1 MLTTCDLYRIM
12 IKSRLYCYFFKNHR
26 LIMAKIPSVFVFLF
40 LMMVSHKGVGNDLI
54 QSNDPVLQEVDTS
67 SKWENGGIFSLSLA
81 QATLINWAAG
91 GENTFAVNG
100 LIKYFTNYSHRKTS
114 WENVLNVGY
123 GFMKQ
128 GNNERYLKTDDKFHV
143 ASKYG
148 HRINESLHYTLLLNF
163 DTQMAIGRNEKDQK
177 IANLLAPAYLITSLG
192 FDLKTWGAVSVVVA
206 PLTSKFTFVN
216 DQQLANQGSFG
227 LEGAVYDDFG
237 VMITQARRY
246 RSEFGGYV
254 SMNYIKNDF
263 EREWLNN
270 ISVNSKL
277 TLFNNY
283 LVKPENLDVNWEL
296 LVVMKVN
303 KFLSVNINTHLYYDH
318 DVKIP
323 VDNDNDGTID
333 SSGPRVQFKELLGIG
348 FVFNY

>member
-1 MLTTCDLYRIM
+1 
-12 IKSRLYCYFFKNHR
+12 
-26 LIMAKIPSVFVFLF
+26 MAKILSVFVFLF

-100 LIKYFTNYSHRKTS
+100 LIKYFTNYSHRKNS

-148 HRINESLHYTLLLNF
+148 HRINEFLNYTLLLNF

-177 IANLLAPAYLITSLG
+177 IASLLILDKDQTVKTIPLYASEKISKVNFFKSLITS
-192 FDLKTWGAVSVVVA
+192 
-206 PLTSKFTFVN
+206 
-216 DQQLANQGSFG
+216 
-227 LEGAVYDDFG
+227 
-237 VMITQARRY
+237 I
-246 RSEFGGYV
+246 
-254 SMNYIKNDF
+254 
-263 EREWLNN
+263 
-270 ISVNSKL
+270 
-277 TLFNNY
+277 NY
-283 LVKPENLDVNWEL
+283 LIWGDV
-296 LVVMKVN
+296 
-303 KFLSVNINTHLYYDH
+303 
-318 DVKIP
+318 
-323 VDNDNDGTID
+323 
-333 SSGPRVQFKELLGIG
+333 
-348 FVFNY
+348 

>member
-1 MLTTCDLYRIM
+1 
-12 IKSRLYCYFFKNHR
+12 
-26 LIMAKIPSVFVFLF
+26 MAKILSVFLF
-40 LMMVSHKGVGNDLI
+40 LVMTVHNGVGNNI
-54 QSNDPVLQEVDTS
+54 FNPTNQVLQVVDTS
-67 SKWENGGIFSLSLA
+67 SKWENRGIFSLSLA
-81 QATLINWAAG
+81 QAALINWAAG
-91 GENTFAVNG
+91 GENSFAVNG
-100 LIKYFTNYSHRKTS
+100 LMKYFTNYTSGKTS
-114 WENVLNVGY
+114 WENVINVGY
-123 GFMKQ
+123 GVMKQ

-148 HRINESLHYTLLLNF
+148 HRINEFLNYTLLLNF
-163 DTQMAIGRNEKDQK
+163 DTQMAIGRNENDQK
-177 IANLLAPAYLITSLG
+177 IANLFAPAYLITSLG
-192 FDLKTWGAVSVVVA
+192 FDLRVQGAVSIVVA
-206 PLTSKFTFVN
+206 ALTSKFTFVN

-254 SMNYIKNDF
+254 SMNYVKNDF
-263 EREWLNN
+263 EQEWLNN
-270 ISVNSKL
+270 ISINSKL

-318 DVKIP
+318 DVKTS

-333 SSGPRVQFKELLGIG
+333 SFGPRVQFKELLGIG

>member
-1 MLTTCDLYRIM
+1 
-12 IKSRLYCYFFKNHR
+12 
-26 LIMAKIPSVFVFLF
+26 MAKILSVFLF
-40 LMMVSHKGVGNDLI
+40 LVMTVHNGVGNNI
-54 QSNDPVLQEVDTS
+54 FNPTNQVLQVVDTS
-67 SKWENGGIFSLSLA
+67 SKWENRGIFSLSLA
-81 QATLINWAAG
+81 QAALINWAAG
-91 GENTFAVNG
+91 GENSFAVNG
-100 LIKYFTNYSHRKTS
+100 LMKYFTNYTSSKTS
-114 WENVLNVGY
+114 WENVINVGY

-148 HRINESLHYTLLLNF
+148 HRINEFLNYTLLLNF
-163 DTQMAIGRNEKDQK
+163 DTQMAIGRNENDQK
-177 IANLLAPAYLITSLG
+177 IANLFAPAYLITSLG
-192 FDLKTWGAVSVVVA
+192 FDLRVQGAFSVVIA
-206 PLTSKFTFVN
+206 ALTSKFTFVN

-254 SMNYIKNDF
+254 SMNYVKNDF
-263 EREWLNN
+263 EQEWLNN
-270 ISVNSKL
+270 ISINSKL

-318 DVKIP
+318 DVKTS

-333 SSGPRVQFKELLGIG
+333 SIGPRVQFKELLGIG

>member
-1 MLTTCDLYRIM
+1 MTVH
-12 IKSRLYCYFFKNHR
+12 N
-26 LIMAKIPSVFVFLF
+26 
-40 LMMVSHKGVGNDLI
+40 GVGNNI
-54 QSNDPVLQEVDTS
+54 FNPTNQVLQVVDTS
-67 SKWENGGIFSLSLA
+67 SKWENRGIFSLSLA
-81 QATLINWAAG
+81 QAALINWAAG
-91 GENTFAVNG
+91 GENSFAVNG
-100 LIKYFTNYSHRKTS
+100 LMKYFTNYTSSKTS
-114 WENVLNVGY
+114 WENVINVGY

-148 HRINESLHYTLLLNF
+148 HRINEFLNYTLLLNF
-163 DTQMAIGRNEKDQK
+163 DTQMAIGRNENDQK
-177 IANLLAPAYLITSLG
+177 IANLFAPAYLITSLG
-192 FDLKTWGAVSVVVA
+192 FDLRVQGAFSVVIA
-206 PLTSKFTFVN
+206 ALTSKFTFVN

-254 SMNYIKNDF
+254 SMNYVKNDF
-263 EREWLNN
+263 EQEWLNN
-270 ISVNSKL
+270 ISINSKL

-318 DVKIP
+318 DVKTS

-333 SSGPRVQFKELLGIG
+333 SFGPRVQFKELLGIG

>member
-1 MLTTCDLYRIM
+1 
-12 IKSRLYCYFFKNHR
+12 
-26 LIMAKIPSVFVFLF
+26 MAKILSVFLF
-40 LMMVSHKGVGNDLI
+40 LVMTVHNGVGNNI
-54 QSNDPVLQEVDTS
+54 FNPTNQVLQVVDTS
-67 SKWENGGIFSLSLA
+67 SKWENRGIFSLSLA
-81 QATLINWAAG
+81 QAALINWAAG
-91 GENTFAVNG
+91 GENSFAVNG
-100 LIKYFTNYSHRKTS
+100 LMKYFTNYTSGKTS
-114 WENVLNVGY
+114 WENVINVGY

-148 HRINESLHYTLLLNF
+148 HRINEFLNYTLLLNF
-163 DTQMAIGRNEKDQK
+163 DTQMAIGRNENDQK
-177 IANLLAPAYLITSLG
+177 IANLFAPAYLITSLG
-192 FDLKTWGAVSVVVA
+192 FDLRVQGAVSVVVA
-206 PLTSKFTFVN
+206 ALTSKFTLVN

-254 SMNYIKNDF
+254 SMNYVKNDF
-263 EREWLNN
+263 EQEWLNN
-270 ISVNSKL
+270 ISINSKL

-318 DVKIP
+318 DVKTS

-333 SSGPRVQFKELLGIG
+333 SFGPRVQFKELLGIG

>member
-1 MLTTCDLYRIM
+1 
-12 IKSRLYCYFFKNHR
+12 
-26 LIMAKIPSVFVFLF
+26 MAKILSVFLF
-40 LMMVSHKGVGNDLI
+40 LVMTVHNGVGNNI
-54 QSNDPVLQEVDTS
+54 FNPTNQVLQVVDTS
-67 SKWENGGIFSLSLA
+67 SKWENRGIFSLSLA
-81 QATLINWAAG
+81 QAALINWAAG
-91 GENTFAVNG
+91 GENSFAVNG
-100 LIKYFTNYSHRKTS
+100 LMKYFTNYTSSKTS
-114 WENVLNVGY
+114 WENVINVGY

-148 HRINESLHYTLLLNF
+148 HRINEFLNYTLLLNF
-163 DTQMAIGRNEKDQK
+163 DTQMAIGRNENDQK
-177 IANLLAPAYLITSLG
+177 IANLFAPAYLITSLG
-192 FDLKTWGAVSVVVA
+192 FDLRVQGAFSVVIA
-206 PLTSKFTFVN
+206 ALTSKFTFVN

-254 SMNYIKNDF
+254 SMNYVKNDF
-263 EREWLNN
+263 EQEWLNN
-270 ISVNSKL
+270 ISINSKL
-277 TLFNNY
+277 TIFNNY

-318 DVKIP
+318 DVKTS

-333 SSGPRVQFKELLGIG
+333 SFGPRVQFKELLGIG

>member
-1 MLTTCDLYRIM
+1 
-12 IKSRLYCYFFKNHR
+12 
-26 LIMAKIPSVFVFLF
+26 MAKILSVFLF
-40 LMMVSHKGVGNDLI
+40 LVMTVHNGVGNNI
-54 QSNDPVLQEVDTS
+54 FNPTNQVLQVVDTS
-67 SKWENGGIFSLSLA
+67 SKWENRGIFSLSLA
-81 QATLINWAAG
+81 QAALINWAAG
-91 GENTFAVNG
+91 GENSFAVNG
-100 LIKYFTNYSHRKTS
+100 LMKYFTNYTSGKTS
-114 WENVLNVGY
+114 WENVINVGY

-148 HRINESLHYTLLLNF
+148 YRINEFLNYTLLLNF
-163 DTQMAIGRNEKDQK
+163 DTQMAIGRNENDQK
-177 IANLLAPAYLITSLG
+177 IANLFAPAYLITSLG
-192 FDLKTWGAVSVVVA
+192 FDLRVQGAVSVVVA
-206 PLTSKFTFVN
+206 ALTSKFTFVN

-254 SMNYIKNDF
+254 SMNYVKNDF
-263 EREWLNN
+263 EQEWLNN
-270 ISVNSKL
+270 ISINSKL

-318 DVKIP
+318 DVKTS

>member
-1 MLTTCDLYRIM
+1 M
-12 IKSRLYCYFFKNHR
+12 S
-26 LIMAKIPSVFVFLF
+26 KILSVFLF
-40 LMMVSHKGVGNDLI
+40 LVMTVHNGVGNNI
-54 QSNDPVLQEVDTS
+54 FNPTNQVLQVVDTS
-67 SKWENGGIFSLSLA
+67 SKWESRGDFSLSLA
-81 QATLINWAAG
+81 QAALINWAAG
-91 GENTFAVNG
+91 GENSFAVNG
-100 LIKYFTNYSHRKTS
+100 LMKYFTNYTSGKTS
-114 WENVLNVGY
+114 WENVINVGY
-123 GFMKQ
+123 GVMKQ

-148 HRINESLHYTLLLNF
+148 HRINEFLNYTLLLNF
-163 DTQMAIGRNEKDQK
+163 DTQMAIGRNENDQK
-177 IANLLAPAYLITSLG
+177 IANLFAPAYLITSLG
-192 FDLKTWGAVSVVVA
+192 FDLRVQGAVSIVVA
-206 PLTSKFTFVN
+206 ALTSKFTFVN

-254 SMNYIKNDF
+254 SMNYVKNDF
-263 EREWLNN
+263 EQEWLNN
-270 ISVNSKL
+270 ISINSKL

-318 DVKIP
+318 DVKTS

>member
-1 MLTTCDLYRIM
+1 
-12 IKSRLYCYFFKNHR
+12 
-26 LIMAKIPSVFVFLF
+26 MAKILRGFVFLF
-40 LMMVSHKGVGNDLI
+40 LVMVAHKGVGDDLI
-54 QSNDPVLQEVDTS
+54 KSTDQVLQEVDTS
-67 SKWENGGIFSLSLA
+67 SKWENKGIFSLSLA
-81 QATLINWAAG
+81 QATLINWTAG

-100 LIKYFTNYSHRKTS
+100 LIKYFTNYTYRKTS
-114 WENVLNVGY
+114 WENVFNVGY

-163 DTQMAIGRNEKDQK
+163 DTQMAIGRNENDRK
-177 IANLLAPAYLITSLG
+177 IANFLSPAYLITSLG
-192 FDLKTWGAVSVVVA
+192 FDFKAQGAFSVVIA
-206 PLTSKFTFVN
+206 PFTSKFTFVN
-216 DQQLANQGSFG
+216 DQKLANQGTFG
-227 LEGAVYDDFG
+227 LESAIYDDLG

-263 EREWLNN
+263 EQEWLNN

-277 TLFNNY
+277 NLFTNY
-283 LVKPENLDVNWEL
+283 LAKPENLDVNWEL

-318 DVKIP
+318 DAKIS
-323 VDNDNDGTID
+323 VDDNNDGIID
-333 SSGPRVQFKELLGIG
+333 SHGPRVQFKELLGIG

>member
-1 MLTTCDLYRIM
+1 
-12 IKSRLYCYFFKNHR
+12 
-26 LIMAKIPSVFVFLF
+26 MAKILSVFLF
-40 LMMVSHKGVGNDLI
+40 LVMTVHNGVGNNI
-54 QSNDPVLQEVDTS
+54 FNPTNQVLQVVDTS
-67 SKWENGGIFSLSLA
+67 SKWENRGIFSLSLA
-81 QATLINWAAG
+81 QAALINWAAG
-91 GENTFAVNG
+91 GENSFAVNG
-100 LIKYFTNYSHRKTS
+100 LMKYFTNYTSVKTS
-114 WENVLNVGY
+114 WENVINVGY

-148 HRINESLHYTLLLNF
+148 HRINEFLNYTLLLNF
-163 DTQMAIGRNEKDQK
+163 DTQMAIGRNENDQK
-177 IANLLAPAYLITSLG
+177 IANLFAPAYLITSLG
-192 FDLKTWGAVSVVVA
+192 FDLRVQGAFSVVIA
-206 PLTSKFTFVN
+206 ALTSKFTFVN

-254 SMNYIKNDF
+254 SMNYVKNDF
-263 EREWLNN
+263 EQEWLNN
-270 ISVNSKL
+270 ISINSKL

-318 DVKIP
+318 DVKTS

>member
-1 MLTTCDLYRIM
+1 M
-12 IKSRLYCYFFKNHR
+12 
-26 LIMAKIPSVFVFLF
+26 KILSLFVFLF
-40 LMMVSHKGVGNDLI
+40 LMLGTQQGVADDRKIAIDQNLKQGDTT
-54 QSNDPVLQEVDTS
+54 SNW
-67 SKWENGGIFSLSLA
+67 KNGGIFSLSLA
-81 QATLINWAAG
+81 QAALINWAAG

-100 LIKYFTNYSHRKTS
+100 LIKYFTNYTQGKTS
-114 WENVLNVGY
+114 WENVFNVGY
-123 GFMKQ
+123 GLMKQ
-128 GNNERYLKTDDKFHV
+128 GKNEGYLKTDDKFHF

-148 HRINESLHYTLLLNF
+148 HRLNEALNYTFLLNF
-163 DTQMAIGRNEKDQK
+163 DTQMAIGRNENDQK
-177 IANLLAPAYLITSLG
+177 IANLFAPAYLITSLG
-192 FDLKTWGAVSVVVA
+192 FDLRVQGAFSVVIA
-206 PLTSKFTFVN
+206 ALTSKFTFVN

-254 SMNYIKNDF
+254 SMNYVKNDF
-263 EREWLNN
+263 EQEWLNN
-270 ISVNSKL
+270 ISINSKL

-318 DVKIP
+318 DVKTS

-333 SSGPRVQFKELLGIG
+333 SFGPRVQFKELLGIG

>member
-1 MLTTCDLYRIM
+1 
-12 IKSRLYCYFFKNHR
+12 
-26 LIMAKIPSVFVFLF
+26 MAKILSVFLF
-40 LMMVSHKGVGNDLI
+40 LVMTVHNGVGNNI
-54 QSNDPVLQEVDTS
+54 FNPTNQVLQVVDTS
-67 SKWENGGIFSLSLA
+67 SKWENRGIFSLSLA
-81 QATLINWAAG
+81 QAALINWAAG
-91 GENTFAVNG
+91 GENSFAVNG
-100 LIKYFTNYSHRKTS
+100 LMKYFTNYTSGKTS
-114 WENVLNVGY
+114 WENVINVGY
-123 GFMKQ
+123 GVMKQ

-148 HRINESLHYTLLLNF
+148 HRINEFLNYTLLLNF
-163 DTQMAIGRNEKDQK
+163 DTQMAIGRNENDQK
-177 IANLLAPAYLITSLG
+177 IANLFAPAYLITSLG
-192 FDLKTWGAVSVVVA
+192 FDLRVQGAVSVVVA
-206 PLTSKFTFVN
+206 ALTSKFTFVN

-254 SMNYIKNDF
+254 SMNYVKNDF
-263 EREWLNN
+263 EQEWLNN
-270 ISVNSKL
+270 ISINSKL

-318 DVKIP
+318 DVKTS

>member
-1 MLTTCDLYRIM
+1 M
-12 IKSRLYCYFFKNHR
+12 S
-26 LIMAKIPSVFVFLF
+26 KILSVFLF
-40 LMMVSHKGVGNDLI
+40 LVMTVHNGVGNNI
-54 QSNDPVLQEVDTS
+54 FNPTNQVLQVVDTS
-67 SKWENGGIFSLSLA
+67 SKWENRGIFSLSLA
-81 QATLINWAAG
+81 QAALINWAAG
-91 GENTFAVNG
+91 GENSFAVNG
-100 LIKYFTNYSHRKTS
+100 LMKYFTNYTSGKTS
-114 WENVLNVGY
+114 WENVINVGY
-123 GFMKQ
+123 GVMKQ

-148 HRINESLHYTLLLNF
+148 HRINEFLNYTLLLNF
-163 DTQMAIGRNEKDQK
+163 DTQMAIGRNENDQK
-177 IANLLAPAYLITSLG
+177 IANLFAPAYLITSLG
-192 FDLKTWGAVSVVVA
+192 FDLRVQGAVSVVVA
-206 PLTSKFTFVN
+206 ALTSKFTFVN

-254 SMNYIKNDF
+254 SMNYVKNDF
-263 EREWLNN
+263 EQEWLNN
-270 ISVNSKL
+270 ISINSKL

-318 DVKIP
+318 DVKTS

>member
-1 MLTTCDLYRIM
+1 
-12 IKSRLYCYFFKNHR
+12 
-26 LIMAKIPSVFVFLF
+26 MAKILSVFLF
-40 LMMVSHKGVGNDLI
+40 LVMTVHNGVGNNI
-54 QSNDPVLQEVDTS
+54 FNPTNQVLQVVDTS
-67 SKWENGGIFSLSLA
+67 SKWENRGIFSLSLA
-81 QATLINWAAG
+81 QAALINWAAG
-91 GENTFAVNG
+91 GENSFAVNG
-100 LIKYFTNYSHRKTS
+100 LMKYFTNYTSGKTS
-114 WENVLNVGY
+114 WENVINVGY

-148 HRINESLHYTLLLNF
+148 HRINEFLNYTLLLNF
-163 DTQMAIGRNEKDQK
+163 DTQMAIGRNENDQK
-177 IANLLAPAYLITSLG
+177 IANLFAPAYLITSLG
-192 FDLKTWGAVSVVVA
+192 FDLRVQGAFSVVIA
-206 PLTSKFTFVN
+206 ALTSKFTFVN

-254 SMNYIKNDF
+254 SMNYVKNDF
-263 EREWLNN
+263 EQEWLNN
-270 ISVNSKL
+270 ISINSKL

-318 DVKIP
+318 DVKTS

-333 SSGPRVQFKELLGIG
+333 SFGPRVQFKELLGIG